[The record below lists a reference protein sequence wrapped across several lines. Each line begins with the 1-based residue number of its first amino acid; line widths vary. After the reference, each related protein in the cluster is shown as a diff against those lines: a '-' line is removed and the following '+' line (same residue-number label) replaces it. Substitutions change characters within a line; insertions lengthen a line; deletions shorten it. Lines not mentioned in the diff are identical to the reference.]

1 MRIPPVMYTLAWFA
15 SSVFFMFMSYA
26 IVFILHDLVA
36 LLLLPLFIGG
46 AGVSI
51 FGIIMS
57 IIPFFEFKWAD

>member
-1 MRIPPVMYTLAWFA
+1 MKVTPVMYTLAWFI

-57 IIPFFEFKWAD
+57 IIPFFEFKWVD